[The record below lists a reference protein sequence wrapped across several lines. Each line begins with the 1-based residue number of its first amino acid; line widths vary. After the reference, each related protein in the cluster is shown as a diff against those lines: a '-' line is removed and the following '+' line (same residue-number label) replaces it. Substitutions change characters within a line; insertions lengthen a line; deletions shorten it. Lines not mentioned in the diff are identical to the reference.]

1 MDVDEFI
8 FWSTAQNRTLRNR
21 TTLGK
26 YQTEIKH
33 SSKLTKLQAINRK
46 SLMEYIVERDKENI
60 FIWYE
65 QDKPLWTET
74 IFREKYLKQRNHN

>member
-1 MDVDEFI
+1 
-8 FWSTAQNRTLRNR
+8 
-21 TTLGK
+21 
-26 YQTEIKH
+26 
-33 SSKLTKLQAINRK
+33 
-46 SLMEYIVERDKENI
+46 MEYIVERDKENA